1 MCKPASGVGAAG
13 GRTDPSSSA
22 GPLGP
27 STKESVEATDREVT
41 PVTTQPHPSSGAATR
56 DHATLQF
63 IGNATVL
70 LRYAGFTVLTDPNF
84 VHSGEQVPLGYG
96 LSATRLKDP
105 AMELDE
111 LPDLDFILLSH
122 YHGDHFDPVVEE
134 RLDRSVPILTNPQ
147 AAGILEE
154 KGFLAT
160 EALDTWEQL
169 EHTSPTGRLRV
180 TAMPGRH
187 APGILDLV
195 LPDVMGSLLEFWHD
209 EAMVPT
215 EPILRLYISGDT
227 IVYEGLEEIP
237 QRHPRID
244 LALLHL
250 GGTRVMGV
258 TVTMDA
264 EQGVDMLQILDPAL
278 AIPIHFD
285 DYDAFKSPLSDFVA
299 AVRDAGLE
307 SRVRYLDRGETLPL

>member
-1 MCKPASGVGAAG
+1 
-13 GRTDPSSSA
+13 
-22 GPLGP
+22 
-27 STKESVEATDREVT
+27 
-41 PVTTQPHPSSGAATR
+41 
-56 DHATLQF
+56 
-63 IGNATVL
+63 
-70 LRYAGFTVLTDPNF
+70 
-84 VHSGEQVPLGYG
+84 
-96 LSATRLKDP
+96 
-105 AMELDE
+105 
-111 LPDLDFILLSH
+111 
-122 YHGDHFDPVVEE
+122 
-134 RLDRSVPILTNPQ
+134 
-147 AAGILEE
+147 
-154 KGFLAT
+154 
-160 EALDTWEQL
+160 
-169 EHTSPTGRLRV
+169 
-180 TAMPGRH
+180 
-187 APGILDLV
+187 
-195 LPDVMGSLLEFWHD
+195 
-209 EAMVPT
+209 MVPT